1 MRSTLFLLTLVAA
14 APLAAQPQDPGGSQ
28 ADVVGA
34 YRLDPYRP
42 LRPGELRSAA
52 FLTEMRALPYGRVLG
67 PVAPP
72 AVAARQSPELVM
84 VGSTIGVRPPAG
96 AAYQRGDTVVL
107 AVTSPGPKGW
117 GDMVLPT
124 GLARIGT
131 SNPRQTEAVVI
142 ALYGPVREGQVTLP
156 LSPTPRIGE
165 VQPVKADGPTGSF
178 LFGREPGELRQQGS
192 ELFIDM
198 GRTAGVRLGD
208 FIEFRRRSGPRPG
221 SADMVEE
228 GLATGQV
235 VSLGEKSSTVR
246 LFRIKDPNIP
256 AGSPVLRIATLSN

>member
-1 MRSTLFLLTLVAA
+1 MRSTLIVLAMVAA

-28 ADVVGA
+28 ADVVGS
-34 YRLDPYRP
+34 YRPDPYRA

-52 FLTEMRALPYGRVLG
+52 FLTEMRAMPYGQVLG

-72 AVAARQSPELVM
+72 AVVFAQSPEM
-84 VGSTIGVRPPAG
+84 VLLGSTIAVRPPSG

-117 GDMVLPT
+117 GDLVLPT

-131 SNPRQTEAVVI
+131 STPRQTEAVVI
-142 ALYGPVREGQVTLP
+142 ALYGPVRAGQVTLP
-156 LSPTPRIGE
+156 MSPTPKIGE
-165 VQPVKADGPTGSF
+165 AQPVKIDGPTGSF
-178 LFGREPGELRQQGS
+178 LFGREPSELHQQGS
-192 ELFIDM
+192 ELFIDL
-198 GRTAGVRLGD
+198 GRTTGVRLGD
-208 FIEFRRRSGPRPG
+208 YIEFRRRSTPRPG
-221 SADMVEE
+221 SADTVDE
-228 GLATGQV
+228 GLAVGQI

-246 LFRIKDPNIP
+246 LFRIKDPSFP